1 MAGCGMEGG
10 YRPEVYIRLGHLIFN
25 PSNHRMYSSSAM
37 GDLRVGDDSSL
48 LTGDGEGATE

>member
-1 MAGCGMEGG
+1 MEGG

-25 PSNHRMYSSSAM
+25 PSNHRMYNSSAM